1 MVKNMRSYHEY
12 AFKQT
17 LKNKERLGAR
27 ARQPLEFV
35 EYEVGQKFFRV
46 RRPISNFKSTE
57 EKEAWK
63 ITSKLLERYEGP
75 YVIRRKIS
83 PILYDAVIDG
93 VETRVHAVNMKPY

>member
-1 MVKNMRSYHEY
+1 MPSFDHMAKVEKDISGKDVMGNEFVLKMVKNMRSYHEY

-57 EKEAWK
+57 EKK
-63 ITSKLLERYEGP
+63 RYPSEN
-75 YVIRRKIS
+75 KS
-83 PILYDAVIDG
+83 DTL
-93 VETRVHAVNMKPY
+93 